1 MEPNSVW
8 LKEEYGQKAFF
19 PDRGN
24 TCFHFTSDVGVT
36 IKYLRVEGSPVQTL
50 TSTPVPCS
58 SNRFLNACQ
67 PGYRPVHG
75 RKESGCNVK
84 VIQAD
89 MVHKENKKVEF
100 HKLGQVFID
109 VTEGTANINYISS
122 VVQQKFGIDYV
133 VVTADGLKIEDS
145 SGTQGNHVII
155 NHIQTCIYLLNPGF
169 DCRIE
174 VLESWQPKSVCGE
187 TRSTFGN
194 AYEA

>member
-1 MEPNSVW
+1 
-8 LKEEYGQKAFF
+8 
-19 PDRGN
+19 
-24 TCFHFTSDVGVT
+24 
-36 IKYLRVEGSPVQTL
+36 
-50 TSTPVPCS
+50 
-58 SNRFLNACQ
+58 
-67 PGYRPVHG
+67 
-75 RKESGCNVK
+75 
-84 VIQAD
+84 

-133 VVTADGLKIEDS
+133 VVTADGLRIEDS

-155 NHIQTCIYLLNPGF
+155 NHIQTCKYLLNPGF

-194 AYEA
+194 TYGA